1 MLRRLLPS
9 AALRLQ
15 THTPA
20 RSSAFRRML
29 CTARSSND
37 GGMQTHFRNSQS
49 VHPLGIAKKRI
60 ETVEETGEWI
70 NPTTNHV
77 WSRDE
82 IKDRLEFQ
90 PRHQPENL
98 ADRACIGFLK
108 VAYLPCLISQGEGVA
123 RSYPLRV
130 IAHDVRSFHPGQV
143 AYWTFNKV
151 TGYEAADP
159 TPVCLTGLQPQP
171 SRLEVDLPLTRAS
184 PALDRTNGRSSA
196 RQRRVRS
203 PSWRHAA
210 PRPAT
215 RRPAPTLQ
223 KSRAYCPCP
232 SFPSL
237 IPRHRPRPSL
247 PARPP
252 RPPPPRAAPAS

>member
-1 MLRRLLPS
+1 
-9 AALRLQ
+9 
-15 THTPA
+15 
-20 RSSAFRRML
+20 ML

-108 VAYLPCLISQGEGVA
+108 VAYLPCLISQGGGVA

-151 TGYEAADP
+151 TGYKAADP
-159 TPVCLTGLQPQP
+159 TPESVAF
-171 SRLEVDLPLTRAS
+171 RLIFLESVAAVPGMVAAQHRHFRSLRKCAS
-184 PALDRTNGRSSA
+184 IPASMP
-196 RQRRVRS
+196 S
-203 PSWRHAA
+203 PSSSPQACPTISLAA
-210 PRPAT
+210 LA
-215 RRPAPTLQ
+215 RRPTQ
-223 KSRAYCPCP
+223 R
-232 SFPSL
+232 
-237 IPRHRPRPSL
+237 
-247 PARPP
+247 
-252 RPPPPRAAPAS
+252 

>member
-1 MLRRLLPS
+1 
-9 AALRLQ
+9 
-15 THTPA
+15 
-20 RSSAFRRML
+20 ML

-77 WSRDE
+77 WSEAE
-82 IKDRLEFQ
+82 IKERLEFQ

-184 PALDRTNGRSSA
+184 PALDRRVWPSA
-196 RQRRVRS
+196 
-203 PSWRHAA
+203 
-210 PRPAT
+210 
-215 RRPAPTLQ
+215 
-223 KSRAYCPCP
+223 
-232 SFPSL
+232 
-237 IPRHRPRPSL
+237 
-247 PARPP
+247 
-252 RPPPPRAAPAS
+252 

>member
-1 MLRRLLPS
+1 MVRKVRTRRCAPKGVGGSSVRKSDDIDDERVLYIIFAIFHTVAAATRSNMLRRLLPS

-77 WSRDE
+77 WSEAE
-82 IKDRLEFQ
+82 IKERLEFQ

-108 VAYLPCLISQGEGVA
+108 VAHLPCLISQG
-123 RSYPLRV
+123 
-130 IAHDVRSFHPGQV
+130 
-143 AYWTFNKV
+143 
-151 TGYEAADP
+151 
-159 TPVCLTGLQPQP
+159 
-171 SRLEVDLPLTRAS
+171 RAS
-184 PALDRTNGRSSA
+184 HGAIRCA
-196 RQRRVRS
+196 
-203 PSWRHAA
+203 
-210 PRPAT
+210 
-215 RRPAPTLQ
+215 
-223 KSRAYCPCP
+223 
-232 SFPSL
+232 
-237 IPRHRPRPSL
+237 
-247 PARPP
+247 
-252 RPPPPRAAPAS
+252 